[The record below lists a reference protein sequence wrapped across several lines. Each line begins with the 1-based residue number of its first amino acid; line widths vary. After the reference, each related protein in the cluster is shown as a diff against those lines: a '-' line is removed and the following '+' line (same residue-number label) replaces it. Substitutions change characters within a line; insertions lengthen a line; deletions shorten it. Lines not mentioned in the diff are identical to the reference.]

1 MKGDLS
7 VVLSDIVL
15 GPKLEVQGEIK
26 MVVKLV
32 AALVL
37 STAKSWVNLMVADL
51 VEQWDKHLVDASVAQ
66 SGAVKVVI
74 MV

>member
-66 SGAVKVVI
+66 RGAVKVVI